1 MVEEPMYTKIELI
14 NKILGLE
21 NKSTLQAVAELR
33 VSGWLSD
40 GSLRGAALC
49 HAQLQNADL
58 MEADLRNVD
67 FHQAN
72 LERADMSKARLN
84 GASFKR
90 ASLRG
95 VNFDHADLTFAVL
108 YKANLQ
114 GARNLSENQ
123 LAHAREL
130 LGAIMPDGK
139 VYDGRYNLSG
149 DLERARWAKVNVDD
163 ANSMAEFY
171 GVSLEEYLAVH
182 KQVVPSVLSSML

>member
-1 MVEEPMYTKIELI
+1 MYTKIELI